1 MSRHDSLSEC
11 VCVCRA
17 AYASSSDGFPVSYQC
32 LICQGK
38 LQQVCVCVCVFSAS
52 RRIILSLMSRNMLF
66 PADSLTHTNSLSLP
80 SFNPLKSFLSFF
92 LFFFFPLKL
101 FLPPPHPNH
110 SWLNQLQ
117 NEVKQLHVAKLL
129 MWNDSDYGP
138 VVSVEAVCAA
148 GFPLARKRADR
159 NTQASRNPRSSLLIR
174 TWQSYQLTLNMLRR
188 AVFVQTVIRCHWDS

>member
-1 MSRHDSLSEC
+1 MTLFLS

-38 LQQVCVCVCVFSAS
+38 LQQVCVCVCVCVCVYVFCQSAYHS
-52 RRIILSLMSRNMLF
+52 VFNEQKHAVPCRLAHSHQLSLSSILQSPEVF
-66 PADSLTHTNSLSLP
+66 P
-80 SFNPLKSFLSFF
+80 FFLS
-92 LFFFFPLKL
+92 FFFFPLKL

-129 MWNDSDYGP
+129 M
-138 VVSVEAVCAA
+138 
-148 GFPLARKRADR
+148 
-159 NTQASRNPRSSLLIR
+159 
-174 TWQSYQLTLNMLRR
+174 
-188 AVFVQTVIRCHWDS
+188 